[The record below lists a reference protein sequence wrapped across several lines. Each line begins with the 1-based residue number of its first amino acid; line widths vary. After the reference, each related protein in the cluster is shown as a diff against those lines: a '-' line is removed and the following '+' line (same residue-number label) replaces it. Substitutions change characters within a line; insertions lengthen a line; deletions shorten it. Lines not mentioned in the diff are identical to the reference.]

1 MALLSVGNIEW
12 VGGRCD
18 EYLFLERQAD
28 RATAIM
34 MLLDEF
40 PPHFALLDGFENAPD
55 GLVGVMGCRRP
66 KQLRRFYAGADALA
80 VDTVALRHLGVNH
93 AQPGSILRNAAHWFG
108 GAPREIKVIGDAS
121 PIAGWRGPYSSELR
135 SLLSIMAYPV
145 YVMGSGRG
153 ELFTPE
159 MDERAFPPIGHESCF
174 LRLRRRA
181 VRKLLGLQ
189 MEKPRSGL

>member
-1 MALLSVGNIEW
+1 VEW

-28 RATAIM
+28 RSTAIM

-40 PPHFALLDGFENAPD
+40 PPHFAILDGFENVPD

-66 KQLRRFYAGADALA
+66 KHLRRYYAGADALA
-80 VDTVALRHLGVNH
+80 VDTVALQQLGVT
-93 AQPGSILRNAAHWFG
+93 QTQRGSVLRAASHWFG
-108 GAPREIKVIGDAS
+108 SPGEIQVVGETS
-121 PIAGWRGPYSSELR
+121 PIVGWQGPFSSELR
-135 SLLSIMAYPV
+135 SLLSMMAYPV

-153 ELFTPE
+153 QLFVPE
-159 MDERAFPPIGHESCF
+159 MDEQAFPPITREGWF

-181 VRKLLGLQ
+181 VRRLLGLRI
-189 MEKPRSGL
+189 P